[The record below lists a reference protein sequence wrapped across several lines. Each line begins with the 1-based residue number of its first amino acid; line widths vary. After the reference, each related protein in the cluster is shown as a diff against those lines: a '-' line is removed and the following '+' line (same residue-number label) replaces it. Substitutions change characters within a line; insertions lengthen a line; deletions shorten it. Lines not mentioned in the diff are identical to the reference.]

1 MDEVRK
7 KVTAQIR
14 KALPAIAAA
23 QLRREN
29 GNSGACR

>member
-23 QLRREN
+23 VKAN
-29 GNSGACR
+29 GAQSG

>member
-7 KVTAQIR
+7 KVSAQIR

-23 QLRREN
+23 QASREN
-29 GNSGACR
+29 GSRSG